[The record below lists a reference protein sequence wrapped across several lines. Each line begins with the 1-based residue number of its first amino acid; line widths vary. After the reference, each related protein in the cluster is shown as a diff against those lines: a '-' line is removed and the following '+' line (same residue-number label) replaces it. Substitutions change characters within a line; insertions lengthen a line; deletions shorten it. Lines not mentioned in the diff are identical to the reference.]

1 MSDNSKNRIPKAGRI
16 DVQVNPE
23 MDRAIS
29 TIKTACATKG
39 LTLSKSAAIRMAVI
53 QFAAVFEGGSGVN
66 LVSPASA

>member
-1 MSDNSKNRIPKAGRI
+1 MSDNSKNRAPKTGRI

-66 LVSPASA
+66 LVPPASA